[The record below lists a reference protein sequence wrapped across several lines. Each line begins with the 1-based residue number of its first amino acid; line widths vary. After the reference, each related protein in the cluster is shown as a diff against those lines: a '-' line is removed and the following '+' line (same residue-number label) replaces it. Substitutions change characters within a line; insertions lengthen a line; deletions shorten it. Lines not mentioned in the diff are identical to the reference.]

1 MIEIAAIIGLHWIL
15 RYGSILNKPRNLIKR
30 VPIINELMSC
40 SLCLGFW
47 CGFVVSIYTANDP
60 LLYSFTGAASCWF
73 ADNLNNLIQRADL
86 KLEND
91 TDS

>member
-30 VPIINELMSC
+30 VPVINELMSC

-47 CGFVVSIYTANDP
+47 CGFIVSMYIASDP
-60 LLYSFTGAASCWF
+60 LLYSFTGAAACWF